1 MTETSPTFKYWDM
14 VLRIE
19 IQILIFIR
27 AHREKDFP
35 LYVEA
40 LESLAFLFFAMD
52 HFNYSRWIPV
62 HLRDMTSLPV
72 KLRDDFSKFW
82 AVSKTNNRFSAIPID
97 QAHEQENS
105 KVKGKGGVV
114 GLTDNP
120 TALLR
125 WAIAGPEQA
134 RLITQFEKEYLTDP
148 EDTRAEYQHH
158 DEGISSQERF
168 QHQVNSLLHVFT
180 ELGNPFEEKCSE
192 PLVIHTRECAD
203 DSVVD
208 SINTLENIG
217 TAQYQQFKKEVL
229 QEKSKSIHDTI
240 KKNSFQLFS
249 TSQTKL
255 KSNQAKKLKSA
266 HHDVNLFG
274 RLYISNQHRD
284 GDSDIFFSHENQ
296 PYPPSISDFGKL
308 RLGTKYDLLKD
319 LQGTDVHLQPD
330 TFDCLVVDGGA
341 IVHILNISYVQTFA
355 EYADKVFLAFIKR
368 ELRQLAR
375 IDVVW
380 DRYLPGS
387 IKDSTRKKRGSGIRV
402 KVGYQAR
409 IPSNW
414 KAFLCDS
421 TNKEEL
427 FDFLSDEVNKTEWP
441 ESKGVYITRGTS
453 VVCKGNSQPM
463 LECTHEEADT
473 RVVVH
478 IIHRLT
484 HGYRRIKVRTV
495 DTDIVVI
502 LIGKSFYMQQ
512 HYPEIE
518 LWVAF
523 GVGKQ
528 FRCIH
533 VNAICNKLGKDVSRS
548 LPVFHAFSRCDTTSC
563 FYGIGKKTAL
573 KAWKSFPGATKS
585 FLHIHDNPF
594 ESFKCSSE
602 HFQTLERLT
611 VVMYDKSSLQHSV
624 NATRRELF
632 TKKARSMEN
641 LPPTQVYETLP

>member
-1 MTETSPTFKYWDM
+1 MLDLSAIIALLPLFLEKADSPAMVEHGLDLVKKITDFLNPGQIPVLACDCPIFILCKKIQWNFPQTHGEDKFLIMFGGLHVEKALWTALGKFLNGSGWTEILTEAEIATSGTVDSFLKSSHITRTRHVHQISALTLSKLQKDAFLGENAGLLDEEKFEKWRVTMTETSPTCTFKYWDM

-82 AVSKTNNRFSAIPID
+82 AVSKTNNRFSAIPMD
-97 QAHEQENS
+97 QVHEQENS

-148 EDTRAEYQHH
+148 EDTRVEYQHH

-192 PLVIHTRECAD
+192 LLVIHTRECAD

-274 RLYISNQHRD
+274 RLYISNQH
-284 GDSDIFFSHENQ
+284 
-296 PYPPSISDFGKL
+296 
-308 RLGTKYDLLKD
+308 
-319 LQGTDVHLQPD
+319 
-330 TFDCLVVDGGA
+330 
-341 IVHILNISYVQTFA
+341 
-355 EYADKVFLAFIKR
+355 
-368 ELRQLAR
+368 
-375 IDVVW
+375 
-380 DRYLPGS
+380 
-387 IKDSTRKKRGSGIRV
+387 
-402 KVGYQAR
+402 
-409 IPSNW
+409 
-414 KAFLCDS
+414 
-421 TNKEEL
+421 
-427 FDFLSDEVNKTEWP
+427 
-441 ESKGVYITRGTS
+441 
-453 VVCKGNSQPM
+453 
-463 LECTHEEADT
+463 
-473 RVVVH
+473 
-478 IIHRLT
+478 
-484 HGYRRIKVRTV
+484 
-495 DTDIVVI
+495 
-502 LIGKSFYMQQ
+502 
-512 HYPEIE
+512 
-518 LWVAF
+518 
-523 GVGKQ
+523 
-528 FRCIH
+528 
-533 VNAICNKLGKDVSRS
+533 
-548 LPVFHAFSRCDTTSC
+548 
-563 FYGIGKKTAL
+563 
-573 KAWKSFPGATKS
+573 
-585 FLHIHDNPF
+585 
-594 ESFKCSSE
+594 
-602 HFQTLERLT
+602 
-611 VVMYDKSSLQHSV
+611 
-624 NATRRELF
+624 
-632 TKKARSMEN
+632 
-641 LPPTQVYETLP
+641 

>member
-1 MTETSPTFKYWDM
+1 M
-14 VLRIE
+14 
-19 IQILIFIR
+19 
-27 AHREKDFP
+27 
-35 LYVEA
+35 
-40 LESLAFLFFAMD
+40 
-52 HFNYSRWIPV
+52 
-62 HLRDMTSLPV
+62 
-72 KLRDDFSKFW
+72 
-82 AVSKTNNRFSAIPID
+82 
-97 QAHEQENS
+97 
-105 KVKGKGGVV
+105 
-114 GLTDNP
+114 
-120 TALLR
+120 
-125 WAIAGPEQA
+125 
-134 RLITQFEKEYLTDP
+134 
-148 EDTRAEYQHH
+148 
-158 DEGISSQERF
+158 
-168 QHQVNSLLHVFT
+168 
-180 ELGNPFEEKCSE
+180 
-192 PLVIHTRECAD
+192 
-203 DSVVD
+203 
-208 SINTLENIG
+208 
-217 TAQYQQFKKEVL
+217 
-229 QEKSKSIHDTI
+229 
-240 KKNSFQLFS
+240 
-249 TSQTKL
+249 
-255 KSNQAKKLKSA
+255 
-266 HHDVNLFG
+266 
-274 RLYISNQHRD
+274 
-284 GDSDIFFSHENQ
+284 
-296 PYPPSISDFGKL
+296 
-308 RLGTKYDLLKD
+308 
-319 LQGTDVHLQPD
+319 
-330 TFDCLVVDGGA
+330 
-341 IVHILNISYVQTFA
+341 
-355 EYADKVFLAFIKR
+355 AFIKR

-441 ESKGVYITRGTS
+441 ESKGVYITRGTF
-453 VVCKGNSQPM
+453 VVCKGNSQPI

-478 IIHRLT
+478 IIHCLT

-502 LIGKSFYMQQ
+502 LIGKFFYMQQ

-548 LPVFHAFSRCDTTSC
+548 LPVFHAFSGCDTTSC
-563 FYGIGKKTAL
+563 FNGIGKKTAL

-611 VVMYDKSSLQHSV
+611 VVMYDKSSLHHSV
-624 NATRRELF
+624 NETRRELF